1 MPEINPYAL
10 NIDENTYYPSGNI
23 TIFPSS
29 NAVDSGKLM
38 MEYHGRRITINIT
51 DLNYVVSPNPGGYD
65 ISFNDGTNKIDIQP
79 GKAQINGFDVTT
91 DVVVSYRLPTAE
103 EIVHEGYYSGYAL
116 LCLHTVFDSM
126 SNLSGNVQVGAD
138 WYCEGINIL
147 YVSYE
152 EYNEHPEDY
161 LLLGGVKEDG
171 ECKINKDKY
180 TRIDAKYIL
189 VRMEGDPE
197 TGAPPTQTTDL
208 LTFIN
213 NFLHGYW
220 VSKAGD
226 NEYGELLFKSEPD
239 GYFEEAFDY
248 KTEDPLT
255 STKFGVKISK
265 TGSTIVLKPEN
276 EASSNMV
283 NQMIPGIIGFYKGTY
298 KGDKNS
304 VFDESIKASGAEL
317 PTSTYNKTNLLQLL
331 VDSGAIRAKQSN
343 NGPVLSIETNKAS
356 HNNVE
361 QGNVIYANN
370 TGSNIADSDVSTS
383 YSGKISYL
391 VDANNRIKNVS
402 TSNTLRYVLLD
413 AVKSNF
419 DGPVVDFS
427 LSSSLKGTIELANIN
442 QAKGSNNSAWNNVI
456 DIHDNLKVS
465 SKHSQDNLGN
475 IQAEGFIVAGKVDN
489 PASIT
494 VPDMVHG
501 GIRPLKS
508 GDIAVAGEG
517 QVWSAVYND
526 IAEIFSISDDL
537 VGKEITKLLL
547 AIDENNPD
555 ICVLADKKHTSII
568 GIVSENP
575 AFCCGGQGVKNGV
588 PVALAGRV
596 EVKYEGKKP
605 KIGDYVGLSKKTP
618 GYTTKCKHNSK
629 YRCGKIVDIIDE
641 STVKVL
647 VLL

>member
-51 DLNYVVSPNPGGYD
+51 DLNYVISPNPGGYD
-65 ISFNDGTNKIDIQP
+65 ISFNQETNKIDIQP

-91 DVVVSYRLPTAE
+91 NVVVSYRLPTAD
-103 EIVHEGYYSGYAL
+103 EIVHEGYYDGYAL

-126 SNLSGNVQVGAD
+126 NNLSGNVQVGAD

-152 EYNEHPEDY
+152 EYNKHPEDY

-171 ECKINKDKY
+171 TVKINKDKY

-189 VRMEGDPE
+189 VKIEGDPE

-226 NEYGELLFKSEPD
+226 NEYGELLFKSEPN
-239 GYFEEAFDY
+239 GYFEEGFDY

-298 KGDKNS
+298 KGDTNII
-304 VFDESIKASGAEL
+304 FDENIEASGNL
-317 PTSTYNKTNLLQLL
+317 DTSTYDSANLLQI
-331 VDSGAIRAKQSN
+331 VTDKGVVRIKQKNNSGPI
-343 NGPVLSIETNKAS
+343 LSIESNKKE
-356 HNNVE
+356 HNGVE
-361 QGNVIYANN
+361 TGKVIY
-370 TGSNIADSDVSTS
+370 GNISGGDIEDTDTTTAYSTTINYLIDSL
-383 YSGKISYL
+383 G
-391 VDANNRIKNVS
+391 RIKTVKANDLTTFITLDVTEINPTVNFATS
-402 TSNTLRYVLLD
+402 TLSGGVDLDSTL
-413 AVKSNF
+413 NN
-419 DGPVVDFS
+419 
-427 LSSSLKGTIELANIN
+427 E
-442 QAKGSNNSAWNNVI
+442 KGSNTFAWKNVI
-456 DIHDNLKVS
+456 KIFDNLKVTAKKDTTNGGS
-465 SKHSQDNLGN
+465 
-475 IQAEGFIVAGKVDN
+475 IQAEGFIVAGKIDN
-489 PASIT
+489 PAAIT

-501 GIRPLKS
+501 GVRPLKS
-508 GDIAVAGEG
+508 GDIAVVGEG

-526 IAEIFSISDDL
+526 IAEIFGISDDL
-537 VGKEITKLLL
+537 VGKKITKLLL
-547 AIDENNPD
+547 AIDENNPNT
-555 ICVLADKKHTSII
+555 CVLADKNHTNII
-568 GIVSENP
+568 GVVSENP

-605 KIGDYVGLSKKTP
+605 KIGYYVGLSKKTP
-618 GYTTKCKHNSK
+618 GYTTKCKYNNK

-641 STVKVL
+641 STVKIL